1 MGRAKEAMLLEQE
14 AELQEERDAI
24 EADERLDAEAESLT
38 DLQNEIKKDEEDKI
52 NIYFSFSDFNLS
64 EKFDLDENIIY
75 STNLSQFM
83 KLIKFLLQ
91 NCIEF
96 AERDFDMGIPI
107 NFSTDRQEIFDICK
121 KDYIPYEGEVQ
132 NFDKFINP

>member
-24 EADERLDAEAESLT
+24 EADERLDAEAESLI
-38 DLQNEIKKDEEDKI
+38 DLQDEIKKDEENKI

-91 NCIEF
+91 NCMEF

>member
-24 EADERLDAEAESLT
+24 EADERLDAEAESLI
-38 DLQNEIKKDEEDKI
+38 DLQGEIKKDEESTI

-75 STNLSQFM
+75 STNLPQFM

-91 NCIEF
+91 NCMEF

-121 KDYIPYEGEVQ
+121 KDYIPYEGEVK

>member
-24 EADERLDAEAESLT
+24 EADERLDAEAENLIE
-38 DLQNEIKKDEEDKI
+38 LQEEIKKDEESTI

-91 NCIEF
+91 NCMEF

-121 KDYIPYEGEVQ
+121 KDYIPYEGEVK

>member
-24 EADERLDAEAESLT
+24 EADERLDAEAESLI
-38 DLQNEIKKDEEDKI
+38 DLQGEIKKDEEDKI
-52 NIYFSFSDFNLS
+52 NIYFSFSDFNLA

-75 STNLSQFM
+75 STNLSEFM

-91 NCIEF
+91 NCMEF

>member
-24 EADERLDAEAESLT
+24 EADERLDAEAENLIE
-38 DLQNEIKKDEEDKI
+38 LQEEIKKDEESTI

-91 NCIEF
+91 NCMEF

-121 KDYIPYEGEVQ
+121 KDYIPYEGEVK
-132 NFDKFINP
+132 NFDKFIND

>member
-24 EADERLDAEAESLT
+24 EADERLDAEAESLI
-38 DLQNEIKKDEEDKI
+38 DLQGEIKKDEESTI

-75 STNLSQFM
+75 STNLSDV
-83 KLIKFLLQ
+83 
-91 NCIEF
+91 C
-96 AERDFDMGIPI
+96 
-107 NFSTDRQEIFDICK
+107 FSC
-121 KDYIPYEGEVQ
+121 YIY
-132 NFDKFINP
+132 

>member
-24 EADERLDAEAESLT
+24 EADERLDAEAESLI

-91 NCIEF
+91 NCMEF